1 MSSGWLKCPHSFK
14 REEAFFWQP
23 LKAIFFQ
30 PFSNCTVM
38 TVRVYFS
45 QDCMAQLFS
54 KEFSVLWKYS
64 VKKRLWID
72 YMWDSVIGWEK
83 SKASLHLHPYSAV
96 AWCPALRCRE
106 DLALWHTQ
114 TDLKGREALEGEHK
128 GELGGRGGVCFYHEG
143 LSPSFFWTPPP
154 RTRVKASHP
163 WSNSLTV
170 IQQSEGCW
178 NSSICQQKVKRSVIR
193 LTY

>member
-114 TDLKGREALEGEHK
+114 TGLKGREALEGEHK
-128 GELGGRGGVCFYHEG
+128 GEFGGGGESVFIMRDCLR
-143 LSPSFFWTPPP
+143 LSFGPHHHVPGSRPHIHGVIVSRSSSSQRDAGTAAF
-154 RTRVKASHP
+154 ASRK
-163 WSNSLTV
+163 WSDQL
-170 IQQSEGCW
+170 
-178 NSSICQQKVKRSVIR
+178 
-193 LTY
+193 